1 MFPTHQ
7 APPRPRLTPRRA
19 FRSLAKGAGVLLSA
33 LLALASCSSTSGI
46 PDGEQLYTGLKK
58 TRYLDYDDNDH
69 FRSVQEEVEA
79 ALAAAP
85 NGAMLGSSYY
95 RTPFPLRLWVWNF
108 WHDKDNALGRWMTK
122 SFGKAPVL
130 MSNVNPALRA
140 SVAQSVLR
148 SHGYFNARVD
158 YEQLTQKNPKEGKI
172 QYDVHMNHLFTL
184 DTIRYVGFP
193 QHADSIIAVSMAG
206 TCLHQGDAFD
216 VTTLDQE
223 RRRVS
228 TLFRDSGYYYY
239 QPGYASYLADT
250 IAVPGKVQLR
260 LQMADSIPEEA
271 KRQWYIGKVELELR
285 KSYLDSLTDTLRRGH
300 LGVYYWGRHVPLRP
314 GVILRN
320 LKLRPR
326 QLFSYSRYTESLN
339 QLTGNNLFSSV
350 NFMFTPRDS
359 SATCD
364 TLDLRLRCLFDKPYD
379 FYVETNLTGKTT
391 GWLGPGIVVGFTKRN
406 AFRGGETFDLNLFGS
421 YEWQTGHKY
430 QGSSSK
436 VNSYEYGMSAS
447 LEFPRLVLPGFR
459 IRRRWHTTPSTVVK
473 ASSEVINRAGY
484 FKRHVV
490 SGELTYK
497 FQPSAQS
504 MNELS
509 PLTLQYDYMTSS
521 TADFDSIR
529 HANAYLDVSMRD
541 QFIPKMRYRYTY
553 TSPLDYR
560 NPIYVQATLSEAGNL
575 LSLGNMAFGNRWR
588 KRGKELFKNPYAQFF
603 KAEVEYRKTWQL
615 TEKSQLVGHAAGGVI
630 WSYGNS
636 TAAPY
641 VEQFYVG
648 GANSIRAFN
657 IRSIGPGS
665 YTAPNS
671 HMSYLDQTGD
681 LKLLANIEYRFPL
694 VGSLYGATF
703 VDAGNVWTL
712 RNADGREGGKFK
724 MSGFLD
730 DLAVGTGIGL
740 RYDLDYFVIRVDWGI
755 GIHAPYDT
763 GKRGYYNMPSFR
775 DSQTLHIAVG
785 YPF

>member
-1 MFPTHQ
+1 MKASRTLF
-7 APPRPRLTPRRA
+7 LI
-19 FRSLAKGAGVLLSA
+19 
-33 LLALASCSSTSGI
+33 LLAAILMASCSSTSGV

-85 NGAMLGSSYY
+85 NGALLGSSFY
-95 RTPFPLRLWVWNF
+95 RTPFPLRLWIWNY
-108 WHDKDNALGRWMTK
+108 WHDKDNAFGRWLTR

-130 MSNVNPALRA
+130 MGQVNPALRA

-148 SHGYFNARVD
+148 SHGYFNASVD
-158 YEQLTQKNPKEGKI
+158 YEQLTQKNPKEGKL

-193 QHADSIIAVSMAG
+193 QHADSIIAVSMPN
-206 TCLHQGDAFD
+206 TCLHQDDAFD

-223 RRRVS
+223 RRRIS

-239 QPGYASYLADT
+239 QPAYASYLADT
-250 IAVPGKVQLR
+250 VSVPGKVQLR

-271 KRQWYIGKVELELR
+271 KRQWYIGRVEMQLR
-285 KSYLDSLTDTLRRGH
+285 KDYRDSLTDTMRWGRLAVTYR
-300 LGVYYWGRHVPLRP
+300 GRHVPLRP
-314 GVILRN
+314 SVILRE
-320 LKLRPR
+320 LKLWPGR
-326 QLFSYSRYTESLN
+326 LYSYQNHLESVN
-339 QLTGNNLFSSV
+339 KLTANNLFSSV
-350 NFMFTPRDS
+350 NFLFTPRDS

-364 TLDLRLRCLFDKPYD
+364 TLDLSLRCLFDKPYD
-379 FYVETNLTGKTT
+379 FYVETSLTGKTT
-391 GWLGPGIVVGFTKRN
+391 GWLGPGVTIGFTKRN
-406 AFRGGETFDLNLFGS
+406 AFRGGETFDLNLFGN

-447 LEFPRLVLPGFR
+447 LEFPRLLLPGFH
-459 IRRRWHTTPSTVVK
+459 IRRRWYTAPSTVLK
-473 ASSEVINRAGY
+473 TSSEVIRRAGY
-484 FKRHVV
+484 FKRHIV

-504 MNELS
+504 MNEFS
-509 PLTLQYDYMTSS
+509 PLILQYDYMTSS
-521 TADFDSIR
+521 TANFDSIR
-529 HANAYLDVSMRD
+529 QANAYLDVSMRD

-553 TSPLDYR
+553 TSPLTYR

-575 LSLGNMAFGNRWR
+575 LSLVNMAFGNQWS

-603 KAEVEYRKTWQL
+603 KAELDFRKTWQL
-615 TEKSQLVGHAAGGVI
+615 TGKSQLVAHAAGGVI

-636 TAAPY
+636 TASPY

-648 GANSIRAFN
+648 GANSVRAFN
-657 IRSIGPGS
+657 IRSIGPGT
-665 YTAPNS
+665 YHAPNS
-671 HMSYLDQTGD
+671 HLSYLDQTGD
-681 LKLLANIEYRFPL
+681 LKLLANVEYRFPL
-694 VGSLYGATF
+694 IGSLYGATF
-703 VDAGNVWTL
+703 IDAGNVWTL
-712 RNADGREGGKFK
+712 RNADGREGGKLRP
-724 MSGFLD
+724 SHLLD
-730 DLAVGTGIGL
+730 DLALGTGIGL
-740 RYDLDYFVIRVDWGI
+740 RYDLDFFVIRVDWGV
-755 GIHAPYDT
+755 GLHAPYDT
-763 GKRGYYNMPSFR
+763 GRSGYYNMPSFR